1 MSDRYDLPEE
11 IQVEIDGPVR
21 IVRFNRPDDL
31 NATNHVLHKAIAD
44 VFPQLDADPTPG
56 RRSSPATAAP
66 SRRAGTSGTSTS
78 SSTTRPSGGRR
89 SATGAGW

>member
-31 NATNHVLHKAIAD
+31 NATL
-44 VFPQLDADPTPG
+44 G

-78 SSTTRPSGGRR
+78 SSTTRPTGGRR
-89 SATGAGW
+89 SATGGGW